1 MNNIIHLSDALI
13 RRKSVVGELGSDY
26 SRYFPSWG
34 QLIEFMDKS
43 YLNGNKRA
51 KDPHK
56 IVCNVKSKDFF
67 IVPWIS
73 KVLADIIK
81 IDKSKI
87 TCHLYAGF
95 SPNATAAPPHV
106 DPSNVFFVTMQGV
119 IPWRVFEDGCDY
131 DDETKKMTTRAT
143 ISTELKQGQFCY
155 IPQGIYHA
163 AYPKS
168 SRVGFSFGW
177 RDNNE

>member
-1 MNNIIHLSDALI
+1 
-13 RRKSVVGELGSDY
+13 
-26 SRYFPSWG
+26 
-34 QLIEFMDKS
+34 
-43 YLNGNKRA
+43 
-51 KDPHK
+51 
-56 IVCNVKSKDFF
+56 
-67 IVPWIS
+67 
-73 KVLADIIK
+73 
-81 IDKSKI
+81 
-87 TCHLYAGF
+87 
-95 SPNATAAPPHV
+95 
-106 DPSNVFFVTMQGV
+106 MQGV